1 MFDNVIHCITI
12 NQQIMSTIA
21 FRADD
26 ELRMKLEHI
35 AKNKGVNLSALIKL
49 YLTTALKK
57 DLNEITENGMT
68 VAEELELLAMDAEGD
83 TGKTYSVDEYIKY
96 LKKDD

>member
-1 MFDNVIHCITI
+1 
-12 NQQIMSTIA
+12 MSTIA

-26 ELRMKLEHI
+26 ELRMKLECI
-35 AKNKGVNLSALIKL
+35 AKNKGINVSALIKL

-68 VAEELELLAMDAEGD
+68 VAEELELLAMREEGGDGKVYKSAED
-83 TGKTYSVDEYIKY
+83 YIKH
-96 LKKDD
+96 LKSDK

>member
-1 MFDNVIHCITI
+1 
-12 NQQIMSTIA
+12 MSTIA

-26 ELRMKLEHI
+26 ELKMKLEHI
-35 AKNKGVNLSALIKL
+35 AKNKGINTSALIKL

-68 VAEELELLAMDAEGD
+68 IAEELELLIMKEEGGD
-83 TGKTYSVDEYIKY
+83 GKVYNNVDD
-96 LKKDD
+96 LMNDLND